1 MDGSTLDLDVLDACQ
16 SSRVSMFLWAAVCV
30 HD

>member
-1 MDGSTLDLDVLDACQ
+1 MDGSTRDLDLLNACQ

-30 HD
+30 YD